1 MCTKK
6 KFQKYLPKKY
16 GCVTYLQPCVFN
28 ERALRDETSGRVFLC
43 SFSLTCAIFRSAL
56 SIAAMQRHP
65 ILIVNRDEENNSK
78 CLVVG
83 NPRLPSA
90 VAEQWG
96 WSDIPYAAQ
105 EASLIG
111 EIMQVGV

>member
-1 MCTKK
+1 MIMII
-6 KFQKYLPKKY
+6 
-16 GCVTYLQPCVFN
+16 
-28 ERALRDETSGRVFLC
+28 RVEGE
-43 SFSLTCAIFRSAL
+43 
-56 SIAAMQRHP
+56 QD
-65 ILIVNRDEENNSK
+65 NK

-83 NPRLPSA
+83 NPKLPSG

-111 EIMQVGV
+111 EIMQVRVWTHCEWNHDSP

>member
-1 MCTKK
+1 M
-6 KFQKYLPKKY
+6 
-16 GCVTYLQPCVFN
+16 
-28 ERALRDETSGRVFLC
+28 
-43 SFSLTCAIFRSAL
+43 
-56 SIAAMQRHP
+56 
-65 ILIVNRDEENNSK
+65 NRDEESNSK

-111 EIMQVGV
+111 EIMQVGVWTNLNYMRLGATLRFIGFALLRQRQKG

>member
-1 MCTKK
+1 M
-6 KFQKYLPKKY
+6 
-16 GCVTYLQPCVFN
+16 
-28 ERALRDETSGRVFLC
+28 
-43 SFSLTCAIFRSAL
+43 
-56 SIAAMQRHP
+56 
-65 ILIVNRDEENNSK
+65 NRDEESNSK

-111 EIMQVGV
+111 EIMQVGD

>member
-1 MCTKK
+1 M
-6 KFQKYLPKKY
+6 
-16 GCVTYLQPCVFN
+16 
-28 ERALRDETSGRVFLC
+28 
-43 SFSLTCAIFRSAL
+43 
-56 SIAAMQRHP
+56 
-65 ILIVNRDEENNSK
+65 NRDEENNSK

-111 EIMQVGV
+111 EIMQVGVWANKDY

>member
-1 MCTKK
+1 MIMII
-6 KFQKYLPKKY
+6 
-16 GCVTYLQPCVFN
+16 
-28 ERALRDETSGRVFLC
+28 RVEGE
-43 SFSLTCAIFRSAL
+43 
-56 SIAAMQRHP
+56 QD
-65 ILIVNRDEENNSK
+65 NK

-83 NPRLPSA
+83 NPKLPSG

-111 EIMQVGV
+111 EIMQVRVRTNSESNVDSLYKGFFLQ

>member
-1 MCTKK
+1 MIMII
-6 KFQKYLPKKY
+6 
-16 GCVTYLQPCVFN
+16 
-28 ERALRDETSGRVFLC
+28 RVEGE
-43 SFSLTCAIFRSAL
+43 
-56 SIAAMQRHP
+56 QD
-65 ILIVNRDEENNSK
+65 NK

-83 NPRLPSA
+83 NPKLPSG

-111 EIMQVGV
+111 EIMQVRVRTNSESNVDSLYKGFFLQLLNFTKKKLPQTLI

>member
-1 MCTKK
+1 M
-6 KFQKYLPKKY
+6 
-16 GCVTYLQPCVFN
+16 
-28 ERALRDETSGRVFLC
+28 
-43 SFSLTCAIFRSAL
+43 
-56 SIAAMQRHP
+56 
-65 ILIVNRDEENNSK
+65 NRDEENNSK

-111 EIMQVGV
+111 EIMQVGVRTNLNYTP